1 MTPGSR
7 SGSLTEQAR
16 FVFQGTVK
24 KVKATT
30 LKSVPASDRTIIV
43 RVDRVIQ
50 SPEALS
56 DYAGHDVTVQM
67 APGEKVRPG
76 ETLIFYTTGWIFG
89 DSLAVQSVGHEE
101 ATAPRVAAM
110 SAHPEDP
117 VSSLHA
123 HAAVTQALRAD
134 LIVTGRVSSVRVPA
148 VEAAARAK
156 AQAGSGTAERISEH
170 APMWQEAVID
180 VDETHKGRERRRQV
194 VVRFPSSTDVRWYR
208 APKFH
213 AGQEGI
219 FLLHKQQVPAAA
231 AKTARLAGL
240 KASEYT
246 ALDPEDF
253 QPLEQLPQ
261 IRLAAS
267 ASATRRRSA
276 RPARLASRTRPKA
289 RPRGKRGR

>member
-1 MTPGSR
+1 MAAPEVRAMTPGSR
-7 SGSLTEQAR
+7 SGSLIEQAR

-117 VSSLHA
+117 VRTLHA
-123 HAAVTQALRAD
+123 TAAMAQAARAD
-134 LIVTGRVSSVRVPA
+134 LVVTGRVSSVRVPA
-148 VEAAARAK
+148 GAKARAK
-156 AQAGSGTAERISEH
+156 ALAGGTTTERISEH

-213 AGQEGI
+213 AGQE
-219 FLLHKQQVPAAA
+219 
-231 AKTARLAGL
+231 
-240 KASEYT
+240 ASSFCT
-246 ALDPEDF
+246 
-253 QPLEQLPQ
+253 
-261 IRLAAS
+261 S
-267 ASATRRRSA
+267 NRS
-276 RPARLASRTRPKA
+276 RPP
-289 RPRGKRGR
+289 RPRPPASPV